1 MLPPRYDDQKAIE
14 SAESRHRERH
24 FGHRRALMGHDRTDS
39 IVSRVVG
46 RLVSLRSA
54 TTKRAAL
61 AAEEHE
67 MTDYVCRL
75 EDGTM
80 GRVAIRESDG
90 EWIGVCVRAA

>member
-1 MLPPRYDDQKAIE
+1 MLPPRYDDQKAME
-14 SAESRHRERH
+14 SVESRHRERH
-24 FGHRRALMGHDRTDS
+24 FGHLRALRSQGRMNG
-39 IVSRVVG
+39 IVSKVVG
-46 RLVSLRSA
+46 RLATLRTLLS
-54 TTKRAAL
+54 KRAAL

>member
-14 SAESRHRERH
+14 SVETRHRERH
-24 FGHRRALMGHDRTDS
+24 FSHARALRGHERADG
-39 IVSRVVG
+39 IMSRVVA
-46 RLVSLRSA
+46 RLVSLSPA
-54 TTKRAAL
+54 FTKRAAL

-67 MTDYVCRL
+67 LTDYVCRL
-75 EDGTM
+75 DDGSM